1 MSDDRPELKT
11 LRRGYEEGMKPGWM
25 TTLATLGVL
34 VPLASAHP
42 VQSHPASW
50 DARAVEHLYNRA
62 GFGARPSEIEAGV
75 AMGKAALVEN
85 LVTKRVE
92 VEPFFWER
100 IEIPDP
106 KSLRELPADEQ
117 REKQREFRE
126 KDRRQLLEYTG
137 WWYDRLA
144 SGEDP
149 LRERMVL
156 FWHGFFTSSVEDVK
170 RNWLLIQQ
178 NQLVRDHALGSY
190 AELLS
195 AMLRDPAMLTYLDN
209 QVNRKGNPNENLARE
224 LMELFSLGVG
234 NYTEE
239 DVKEAARALTGRG
252 INRDGEYE
260 LHPRQHDD
268 GKKTILGKSGKF
280 DGDDLVAILL
290 KQEACSKWVS
300 RRLIAYFEGVA
311 PSPDRVA
318 AYATF
323 LREHD
328 YQLQP
333 FLKRLFLDPA
343 FYRDE
348 VVGARVQGPVDFMV
362 GLSRRLGVRVPPI
375 VLGGGSALLGQRLFA
390 PPSVKGWEEGE
401 PWITTA
407 TLMQRGN
414 LAGLVLG
421 VVKVDDVMSG
431 SDLDVSGAP
440 DTPMAPGEP
449 GGMDDGH
456 PMGGDDAKPPAA
468 KPPDAKPPAAKPKDG
483 KGKGGGQ
490 QGSQVLKELRRIESS
505 GWVVPLNFSAR
516 MAKAGARTDAEI
528 ADRMVDDL
536 LAIRAPDDT
545 RARMRE
551 FLAHERED
559 AKIVEGKLLDAGG
572 ESERIL
578 RRLAH
583 LVLSLPEA
591 QLE

>member
-1 MSDDRPELKT
+1 
-11 LRRGYEEGMKPGWM
+11 MKLGWM
-25 TTLATLGVL
+25 TTLATLSVL
-34 VPLASAHP
+34 VPASPAHP
-42 VQSHPASW
+42 VQSHTSSW

-75 AMGKAALVEN
+75 AMGKAALVEA
-85 LVTKRVE
+85 LVSKRVE

-100 IEIPDP
+100 IEAPDP
-106 KSLRELPADEQ
+106 KAIRELPADEQ

-126 KDRRQLLEYTG
+126 KDRRQLLEYTA

-178 NQLVRDHALGSY
+178 NQLVRDHALASY
-190 AELLS
+190 SELLS

-290 KQEACSKWVS
+290 KQEACSRWVS
-300 RRLIAYFEGVA
+300 KRLIAYFEGV
-311 PSPDRVA
+311 PPTPERVA

-328 YQLQP
+328 YELQP

-375 VLGGGSALLGQRLFA
+375 VLGGGAALLGQRLFA

-414 LAGLVLG
+414 LAGFVLG

-431 SDLDVSGAP
+431 SDLEMSDAT
-440 DTPMAPGEP
+440 DAPMAP
-449 GGMDDGH
+449 DDGR
-456 PMGGDDAKPPAA
+456 PMGGDDTKPPIA
-468 KPPDAKPPAAKPKDG
+468 KAKDG

-490 QGSQVLKELRRIESS
+490 QGSQVLKELRRIEAS
-505 GWVVPLNFSAR
+505 GWVVALNFSAR

-559 AKIVEGKLLDAGG
+559 AKIAEGKLLDAGG

>member
-1 MSDDRPELKT
+1 MGR
-11 LRRGYEEGMKPGWM
+11 M
-25 TTLATLGVL
+25 TVFAAIGLLAAG
-34 VPLASAHP
+34 ASA
-42 VQSHPASW
+42 QAPAASAKSARPSSGW
-50 DARAVEHLYNRA
+50 NARAVEHLYNRA
-62 GFGARPSEIEAGV
+62 GFGARPGEIEAGV
-75 AMGKAALVEN
+75 AMGQAALVEF
-85 LVTKRVE
+85 LVTKRVD
-92 VEPFFWER
+92 VEPFFWEKV
-100 IEIPDP
+100 EVPDP
-106 KSLRELPADEQ
+106 KALRELPADEQ
-117 REKQREFRE
+117 KEKQREFRE

-178 NQLVRDHALGSY
+178 NQLVRAHALGSY
-190 AELLS
+190 SDLLA
-195 AMLRDPAMLTYLDN
+195 AMLRDPALLTYLDN

-252 INRDGEYE
+252 IDRDGAYE
-260 LHPRQHDD
+260 LHPKQHD
-268 GKKTILGKSGKF
+268 GAKKTILGKTGLF
-280 DGDDLVAILL
+280 DGDDLVGILL
-290 KQEACSKWVS
+290 KQEACARWVAK
-300 RRLIAYFEGVA
+300 RLLLYFEGVPPGPERLA
-311 PSPDRVA
+311 S
-318 AYATF
+318 YAGF

-328 YQLQP
+328 YQIQP
-333 FLKRLFLDPA
+333 FLRRLFLDPA

-375 VLGGGSALLGQRLFA
+375 VLGGGAALLGQRLFA

-414 LAGLVLG
+414 LAGFVLG
-421 VVKVDDVMSG
+421 VVKVDDVISG
-431 SDLDVSGAP
+431 SDLEMTDPPEGR
-440 DTPMAPGEP
+440 MAPA
-449 GGMDDGH
+449 DDGP
-456 PMGGDDAKPPAA
+456 PMGGDDSRPPVARS
-468 KPPDAKPPAAKPKDG
+468 KNG

-490 QGSQVLKELRRIESS
+490 GGSQVLNELRRVEAS
-505 GWVVPLNFSAR
+505 GWVAPINFSAR
-516 MAKAGARTDAEI
+516 MQKAGAHTDAEI

-536 LAIRAPDDT
+536 LAIHAPDDT

-551 FLAHERED
+551 FLARERED
-559 AKIVEGKLLDAGG
+559 LKVADGKLLDAGG